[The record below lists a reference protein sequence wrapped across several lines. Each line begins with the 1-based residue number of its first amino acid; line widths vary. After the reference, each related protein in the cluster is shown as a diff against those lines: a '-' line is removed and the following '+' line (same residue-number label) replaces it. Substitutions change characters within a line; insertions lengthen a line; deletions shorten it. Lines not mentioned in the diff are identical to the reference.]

1 MRKLYLNF
9 QSQDSQ
15 HIECLVLCIS
25 TGWNFSLIISSCQPH
40 VIHIRVCTIRRR
52 RWMSN
57 FISFISA
64 AIVPNHLVFTNYA
77 SSSLPHTNNASSS
90 LPHTNK
96 PVVDMYL
103 SKLNNPGL
111 FHSRQQCSIPSHSGD
126 QTHDLALG
134 RYANYLTKS
143 PNH

>member
-40 VIHIRVCTIRRR
+40 AIHIRVCTIRRR

-96 PVVDMYL
+96 PVVDIPNSTTQVCFTHGSNVVFL
-103 SKLNNPGL
+103 ATVGIKLMTL
-111 FHSRQQCSIPSHSGD
+111 H
-126 QTHDLALG
+126 LADM
-134 RYANYLTKS
+134 LTT
-143 PNH
+143 